1 MFMPDTMAQLVAGL
15 RVAAEPTRFRVLALL
30 AHGELSVSELTQI
43 LGQSQ
48 PRVSHHLKALVD
60 GGLLERYREGS
71 WVFYRLRDEGGGAQ
85 LARRILELLPDHDV
99 VLEHDREH
107 LDAVR
112 RERAE
117 LAAEYFRENA
127 AEWHRLRAMHVA
139 EQEVEAEVLRLVG
152 PGEIGDLLDL
162 GTGTGRI
169 LELLGDRA
177 RRAVGVDL
185 SREMLAIAR
194 TNLDRAAR
202 RNVQVRQGDMY
213 RLDLEDRSFD
223 LVVLHQVLHFAHDPA
238 AALREAARVLRPGG
252 RLLIVDF
259 APHDVEKLRREH
271 QHRRLGFAT
280 DEIVAWCASLG
291 LEIEQVRDLP
301 GAPLTVT
308 IWMARAPLTAARP
321 KSLHFQP
328 QLSAS

>member
-1 MFMPDTMAQLVAGL
+1 MAQLVAGL
-15 RVAAEPTRFRVLALL
+15 RAAAEPTRFRVLALL
-30 AHGELSVSELTQI
+30 VQGELTVTELTQI

-48 PRVSHHLKALVD
+48 PRVSHHLRQLVD

-85 LARRILELLPDHDV
+85 LARRILELLPDRDV
-99 VLEHDREH
+99 VLDRDRGH
-107 LDAVR
+107 LESVR
-112 RERAE
+112 RARAE
-117 LAAEYFRENA
+117 VAAEYFRENA
-127 AEWHRLRAMHVA
+127 AEWHRLRSMHVD
-139 EQEVEAEVLRLVG
+139 ECDVEAEVLRLVG

-177 RRAVGVDL
+177 RRAVGVDM

-194 TNLDRAAR
+194 TNLDRAER
-202 RNVQVRQGDMY
+202 RHVQVRQGDMY
-213 RLDLEDRSFD
+213 RLELEERSFD
-223 LVVLHQVLHFAHDPA
+223 LVVLHQVLHFAHDPG

-259 APHDVEKLRREH
+259 APHDVETLRSEH
-271 QHRRLGFAT
+271 QHRRLGFGS

-291 LEIEQVRDLP
+291 LDIDAVRHLA
-301 GAPLTVT
+301 GEPLTVT
-308 IWMARAPLTAARP
+308 LWLARAPGVAGANPVAARGAATAP
-321 KSLHFQP
+321 AITVPS
-328 QLSAS
+328 

>member
-1 MFMPDTMAQLVAGL
+1 MAQLVAGL
-15 RVAAEPTRFRVLALL
+15 RAAAEPTRFRVLALL
-30 AHGELSVSELTQI
+30 VQGELTVSELTQI

-48 PRVSHHLKALVD
+48 PRVSHHLRQLVE

-85 LARRILELLPDHDV
+85 LARRILELLPARDV
-99 VLEHDREH
+99 VLDRDRGH

-112 RERAE
+112 RARAE
-117 LAAEYFRENA
+117 VAAEYFRENA
-127 AEWHRLRAMHVA
+127 ADWHRLRSMHVD
-139 EQEVEAEVLRLVG
+139 ECEVEAEVLRLAG

-177 RRAVGVDL
+177 RRAVGIDL

-194 TNLDRAAR
+194 TNLDRAER

-213 RLDLEDRSFD
+213 RLEVEEHSFD

-259 APHDVEKLRREH
+259 APHDVEKLRTAH
-271 QHRRLGFAT
+271 HHRRLGFAT
-280 DEIVAWCASLG
+280 DEIVAWCASLA
-291 LEIEQVRDLP
+291 LEIDAVRSLAGD
-301 GAPLTVT
+301 PLTVT
-308 IWMARAPLTAARP
+308 LWLARAPRAAAIPRASHRAAPETSTAVP
-321 KSLHFQP
+321 S
-328 QLSAS
+328 